1 MSYTEGWGWVD
12 GGRHRVC
19 QCHMYP
25 MSTSHWGHPSILTT
39 SFDMVQVSL
48 RWKGV
53 GGWGGGHRCTVSVS
67 VTRILRQSLDALR
80 LLAEGTVGSRQ
91 VLDRWSHCPFSFVQL
106 VTAEPSRGSQT
117 HLWLLHLATLSLGL
131 MHPPIRTLCDNA
143 RCLSVKGQNN
153 NRMFTLAVHAFFQ
166 SHNLSVL
173 QFYHLV
179 FFLPRLFL
187 TTINIA

>member
-1 MSYTEGWGWVD
+1 MSGWGQAPCLSMPHVSYVNLTLRPPLYFNNQFRHGPGVFTLKGCGGD
-12 GGRHRVC
+12 GG
-19 QCHMYP
+19 M
-25 MSTSHWGHPSILTT
+25 
-39 SFDMVQVSL
+39 
-48 RWKGV
+48 
-53 GGWGGGHRCTVSVS
+53 GGGTGALCLSS